1 MAKRP
6 SDKPTSAQLRGDIDR
21 GKTGD
26 KTPGVDPAA
35 APMETDA
42 EASGM
47 PPTPEEV
54 AQARALERHG
64 IEGRRNAAAP
74 EKAPDGG

>member
-1 MAKRP
+1 MSKK
-6 SDKPTSAQLRGDIDR
+6 KPTAAQLRGDINS

-26 KTPGVDPAA
+26 KTPGFDPAA

-42 EASGM
+42 EAGGA

-54 AQARALERHG
+54 AQARANERRG
-64 IEGRRNAAAP
+64 IEARRNAAAP
-74 EKAPDGG
+74 EKTPDGG

>member
-1 MAKRP
+1 
-6 SDKPTSAQLRGDIDR
+6 
-21 GKTGD
+21 
-26 KTPGVDPAA
+26 
-35 APMETDA
+35 METDA

-54 AQARALERHG
+54 AQARALERRG
-64 IEGRRNAAAP
+64 IEGKRNAAAP